1 MSILDYFTKWKVTVT
16 PITITQAPDPDTGI
30 WGDTP
35 VDGTPVKGVLY
46 NRSDAER
53 YYSQTWASDVSDV
66 FVTDDVTE
74 LTPDSNV
81 RYGSRTYSVES
92 VVNVGNQDNAWTVG
106 LKVIV

>member
-1 MSILDYFTKWKVTVT
+1 MNILNYFNKWKVTVT
-16 PITITQAPDPDTGI
+16 PITITQAPDADGYWNDTE
-30 WGDTP
+30 

-66 FVTDDVTE
+66 FVTDDVTD
-74 LTPDSNV
+74 LTPDSKV
-81 RYGSRTYSVES
+81 RYKTRTYSVDS
-92 VVNVGNQDNAWTVG
+92 VVNVGNQDSAWTVG